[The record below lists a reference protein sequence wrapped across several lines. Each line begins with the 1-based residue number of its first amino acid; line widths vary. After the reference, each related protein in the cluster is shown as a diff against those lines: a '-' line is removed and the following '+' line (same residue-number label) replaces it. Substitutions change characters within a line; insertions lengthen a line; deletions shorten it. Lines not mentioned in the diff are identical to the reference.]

1 MYRPAALHAILLL
14 ILSLSAVLLS
24 FRLLHGPVE
33 SLHFDSPLNIEGIFS
48 IVLLFLLVL
57 HSAKHKGEATCDT
70 PFFGRYTLAA
80 ELLLVL
86 ITLGLFWRSLSWN
99 FLSDDYVHLSRP
111 FNGDTIA
118 AAFRPGG
125 DGSFRPFGFL
135 VLSVQSLWFGY
146 SQFLWHFEAM
156 VLHIVNSCL
165 LFGLALRTYR
175 SIWIAF
181 YAALIFAVHGSRP
194 ETVVWASAQF
204 DLWMTLFL
212 LTSLWLFVEAYDRNS
227 WICLGLSMVALALA
241 IGSKEPAYTFII
253 LAPLMLYSSGRSA
266 TASWKMLLPCTL
278 VEAAIF
284 AYRWHLF
291 AGPGGYVN
299 PETGSPQI
307 MNVTLLGAAKVL
319 LWRVW
324 AVSFFPVNWSAEP
337 ALLTSITMML
347 GILTMIALSRV
358 PMSRVLV
365 AGMLAFTLVSILPAL
380 HLLLIG
386 RDLAKARLL
395 YFPVVGVSLLLGAGI
410 AAMRTKRQ
418 AVITAALLILFQIGM
433 LNHNL
438 RIWHEVSAIADRN
451 GTDVAAAA
459 SANSSHSVVVWNV
472 PPVLRGVQFFGN
484 GLPEYVRHTS
494 GLPDTSVVLR
504 YGQVTADRRAGV
516 LAWDPACE
524 RFEKLK

>member
-80 ELLLVL
+80 GLLLVL

-135 VLSVQSLWFGY
+135 VLSVQSLWF
-146 SQFLWHFEAM
+146 
-156 VLHIVNSCL
+156 
-165 LFGLALRTYR
+165 
-175 SIWIAF
+175 
-181 YAALIFAVHGSRP
+181 
-194 ETVVWASAQF
+194 
-204 DLWMTLFL
+204 
-212 LTSLWLFVEAYDRNS
+212 
-227 WICLGLSMVALALA
+227 
-241 IGSKEPAYTFII
+241 
-253 LAPLMLYSSGRSA
+253 
-266 TASWKMLLPCTL
+266 
-278 VEAAIF
+278 
-284 AYRWHLF
+284 
-291 AGPGGYVN
+291 
-299 PETGSPQI
+299 
-307 MNVTLLGAAKVL
+307 VL